1 MGVQTYLH
9 HCILDFDF
17 LVAVIEFSLNRQMQI
32 TVQKK
37 TKNNTLVNVLFFCKF
52 K

>member
-1 MGVQTYLH
+1 MGVQTYSH
-9 HCILDFDF
+9 HCILDLDF

-32 TVQKK
+32 TVQKNN
-37 TKNNTLVNVLFFCKF
+37 NNTLVNVLFFCKF